1 VASIADRNGVS
12 QRTRILA
19 AAAFVAF
26 LALGGGLLLLTRGQ
40 GSGNAAVPVIKP
52 LHPAKKHAKSLSK
65 APAKRARKA
74 KKART
79 PAVIDGMP
87 GVLAVALRR
96 NPVVVVAL
104 YSPKSSV
111 DGVAREEARQG
122 AALSGAGFVALDVS
136 DNKVAAPLT
145 ALLTGA
151 ATAADRVLD
160 DPAVLIFQQPKT
172 LFVRFN
178 GFTDRDT
185 VAQAAINAGA
195 VKLTTVGSTVAWAGQ
210 ANGICNKLKAD
221 LLRLPLPTSGES
233 ALDWVDSL
241 NGVLDNT
248 VKSLRALTPP
258 KGHEAQVR
266 QMVALYSEA
275 VSASE
280 ALVSSVRA
288 GKNPD
293 LAAFQQRITTLGHRA
308 DAIAVDLG
316 ATACGS

>member
-1 VASIADRNGVS
+1 
-12 QRTRILA
+12 
-19 AAAFVAF
+19 
-26 LALGGGLLLLTRGQ
+26 LLTGGQ
-40 GSGNAAVPVIKP
+40 SSSSAAVPAIKP
-52 LHPAKKHAKSLSK
+52 LHPVKHHVKSLAKTSK
-65 APAKRARKA
+65 KKAKA
-74 KKART
+74 KKAPT

-87 GVLAVALRR
+87 GTLAVALRSHS
-96 NPVVVVAL
+96 VVVAAL
-104 YSPKSSV
+104 YAPSSSV
-111 DGVAREEARQG
+111 DATARDEARQG

-145 ALLTGA
+145 SLLTGA
-151 ATAADRVLD
+151 GTAADRVLD

-172 LFVRFN
+172 LFVRLN

-195 VKLTTVGSTVAWAGQ
+195 VKLTSVGSTVAWAGQ
-210 ANGICNKLKAD
+210 ANAVCNKLKAD
-221 LLRLPLPTSGES
+221 MLRLPLPTSGGS
-233 ALDWVDSL
+233 ALDWVDKL

-275 VSASE
+275 VSESE
-280 ALVSSVRA
+280 ALVSDVRA

-293 LAAFQQRITTLGHRA
+293 LAGFQQRISTLGSRA

-316 ATACGS
+316 ATACG

>member
-1 VASIADRNGVS
+1 MS

-19 AAAFVAF
+19 AAALVAF

-40 GSGNAAVPVIKP
+40 SSGNAAVPVIKP
-52 LHPAKKHAKSLSK
+52 LHPVKKDAKSLAK
-65 APAKRARKA
+65 AAARKA
-74 KKART
+74 GKAKGRRT

-104 YSPKSSV
+104 YAPKSAV
-111 DGVAREEARQG
+111 DAVARDEAQQG
-122 AALSGAGFVALDVS
+122 AAMAGASFVALDVS
-136 DNKVAAPLT
+136 DNRVAAPLT
-145 ALLTGA
+145 SLLTGA
-151 ATAADRVLD
+151 ATPADRVLD

-178 GFTDRDT
+178 GYTDRDT
-185 VAQAAINAGA
+185 VAQAAANAGA
-195 VKLTTVGSTVAWAGQ
+195 VKLTTVGSTVVWAGQ
-210 ANGICNKLKAD
+210 ANAICNKLKAD
-221 LLRLPLPTSGES
+221 LLRLPLPTSGGS
-233 ALDWVDSL
+233 ALDWVASV

-248 VKSLRALTPP
+248 VKGLRALTPP

-266 QMVALYSEA
+266 QMVALYSAA
-275 VSASE
+275 VSESE
-280 ALVSSVRA
+280 ALVSGLRA

-293 LAAFQQRITTLGHRA
+293 LAAFQQRVNTLGNRA

-316 ATACGS
+316 ATACG

>member
-1 VASIADRNGVS
+1 
-12 QRTRILA
+12 
-19 AAAFVAF
+19 VAF

-40 GSGNAAVPVIKP
+40 SSGNAAVPVIKP
-52 LHPAKKHAKSLSK
+52 LHPVKRHAKSLAK
-65 APAKRARKA
+65 APAKKARKA
-74 KKART
+74 KKTRT

-87 GVLAVALRR
+87 GALALGLRG

-111 DGVAREEARQG
+111 DAVAREEARQG
-122 AALSGAGFVALDVS
+122 AALAGAGFVALNVS
-136 DNKVAAPLT
+136 NDRVAAPLT
-145 ALLTGA
+145 SLLTGA

-185 VAQAAINAGA
+185 VAQAAVNAGA

-210 ANGICNKLKAD
+210 ANAICNKLKTD
-221 LLRLPLPTSGES
+221 LLKLPLPSSGES
-233 ALDWVDSL
+233 ALDWVDGV

-258 KGHEAQVR
+258 KGHEGQIR
-266 QMVALYSEA
+266 QMVALYAQA
-275 VSASE
+275 VAASE

-288 GKNPD
+288 GKSPD
-293 LAAFQQRITTLGHRA
+293 LASFQQRITTLGDRA

-316 ATACGS
+316 ATACGA

>member
-1 VASIADRNGVS
+1 MS

-19 AAAFVAF
+19 AAALVAV
-26 LALGGGLLLLTRGQ
+26 LALGGGFLLLTRGQ
-40 GSGNAAVPVIKP
+40 SSGSAAVPVIKP
-52 LHPAKKHAKSLSK
+52 LHPVKHHAKSLAK
-65 APAKRARKA
+65 APAKKTKRSRAR
-74 KKART
+74 RT
-79 PAVIDGMP
+79 PSVIDGMP
-87 GVLAVALRR
+87 GTLAVALRR
-96 NPVVVVAL
+96 NPVVIVSL
-104 YSPKSSV
+104 YAPKSSV
-111 DGVAREEARQG
+111 DAVAREEARQG
-122 AALSGAGFVALDVS
+122 AALAGAGFIALDVS

-145 ALLTGA
+145 SLLTGA

-178 GFTDRDT
+178 GYTDRDT
-185 VAQAAINAGA
+185 VAQAAVNAGA

-210 ANGICNKLKAD
+210 ANAICNKLKTD
-221 LLRLPLPTSGES
+221 LLKLPLPTSGGS

-241 NGVLDNT
+241 NGVLENT

-258 KGHEAQVR
+258 KGHEGQVR
-266 QMVALYSEA
+266 QMVALYAEA

-288 GKNPD
+288 GRSPD
-293 LAAFQQRITTLGHRA
+293 LAAFQQRITTLGDRA

-316 ATACGS
+316 ATACGA

>member
-1 VASIADRNGVS
+1 MA
-12 QRTRILA
+12 L
-19 AAAFVAF
+19 

-52 LHPAKKHAKSLSK
+52 LHPVKKQHAKKSLAKASTRK
-65 APAKRARKA
+65 ARKA
-74 KKART
+74 KKA

-87 GVLAVALRR
+87 GSLAVALRS

-104 YSPKSSV
+104 YAPKSSV
-111 DGVAREEARQG
+111 DGVARDEARQG
-122 AALSGAGFVALDVS
+122 AALAGAAFVALDVS

-160 DPAVLIFQQPKT
+160 DPAVLVFQAPKT

-185 VAQAAINAGA
+185 IAQAAVNAGA

-210 ANGICNKLKAD
+210 ANSICNKLKAD
-221 LLRLPLPTSGES
+221 LLRLPLPTSGGS
-233 ALDWVDSL
+233 AIDWVDKI
-241 NGVLDNT
+241 NGALDNT
-248 VKSLRALTPP
+248 VKSLRGLAAP

-266 QMVALYSEA
+266 QMVALYSAA

-280 ALVSSVRA
+280 AVVSDVRA
-288 GKNPD
+288 GRSPD
-293 LAAFQQRITTLGHRA
+293 LAAFQQRISTLGSRA

>member
-1 VASIADRNGVS
+1 
-12 QRTRILA
+12 
-19 AAAFVAF
+19 
-26 LALGGGLLLLTRGQ
+26 
-40 GSGNAAVPVIKP
+40 VIKP
-52 LHPAKKHAKSLSK
+52 LHPVKHHVKSLAK
-65 APAKRARKA
+65 APAKKAA

-104 YSPKSSV
+104 YAPRSQV
-111 DGVAREEARQG
+111 DAVARDEARQG
-122 AALSGAGFVALDVS
+122 AAVAGAGFVALDVS

-145 ALLTGA
+145 SLLTGA

-178 GFTDRDT
+178 GYTDRDT
-185 VAQAAINAGA
+185 VAQAAVNAGA

-210 ANGICNKLKAD
+210 ANAICNKLKAD
-221 LLRLPLPTSGES
+221 LIRLPLPTGGS
-233 ALDWVDSL
+233 ALDWVDK
-241 NGVLDNT
+241 LDGALENT

-258 KGHEAQVR
+258 KGHEAEIR
-266 QMVALYSEA
+266 QMVALYGAA
-275 VSASE
+275 VSGSE
-280 ALVSSVRA
+280 ALVTELRA

-293 LAAFQQRITTLGHRA
+293 LAAFQQRITTLGSRA

-316 ATACGS
+316 ATSCGS